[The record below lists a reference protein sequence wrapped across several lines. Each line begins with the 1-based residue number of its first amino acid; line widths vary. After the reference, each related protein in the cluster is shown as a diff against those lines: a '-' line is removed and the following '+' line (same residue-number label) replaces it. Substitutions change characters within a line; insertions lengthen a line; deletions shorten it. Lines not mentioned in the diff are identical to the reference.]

1 MSTRQIEGADI
12 KGDLTDFWYIMYKV
26 IRPVLRIY
34 WVLGLH
40 LGAKNHVQIH
50 RIRADPAKFFSV
62 QCLMWNTVG
71 YPKMNG

>member
-1 MSTRQIEGADI
+1 MSTRQIERADI
-12 KGDLTDFWYIMYKV
+12 KGDLTYFWYIMYKV

-50 RIRADPAKFFSV
+50 RIRTPAVELFPV
-62 QCLMWNTVG
+62 QCILRDAVG
-71 YPKMNG
+71 